1 MQPHG
6 VLPMRFF
13 LVASF
18 FSLSALLLGGC
29 ASLQPPAQSHGQPQP
44 SARAAGINDAAAKI
58 RSAFQRDLAMCGGI
72 IKRIGTDRD
81 FVDAFLSAG
90 DREAKSLAGLIR
102 KSPYAQTPEY
112 VYLLSNPDTI
122 DVGVS
127 YHGHPW
133 AVAWVE
139 NEAIYCA
146 PTLERMQDIEALG
159 ESAEAWQVR
168 EFFLDKALQYS
179 ESSGGD
185 TSDAN
190 KIKQGEF
197 QTLVQQASQRYT
209 GEQRPQFIAWTRKAI
224 DIIERQRSEETV
236 DAPAG
241 SALAGIYERMKRNAP
256 PDERVTFLRGFLQD
270 KH

>member
-1 MQPHG
+1 
-6 VLPMRFF
+6 MRFL
-13 LVASF
+13 LVAC
-18 FSLSALLLGGC
+18 SLSTLLLGGC
-29 ASLQPPAQSHGQPQP
+29 AQLQPPPQQQPP
-44 SARAAGINDAAAKI
+44 TRAATINDAAARI
-58 RSAFQRDLAMCGGI
+58 RHAFQRDLAMCGDI
-72 IKRIGTDRD
+72 IKRIGADRG
-81 FVDAFLSAG
+81 FIDAFLSAG
-90 DREAKSLAGLIR
+90 NREAESLAGLIQ
-102 KSPYAQTPEY
+102 KSPHAQTPEY
-112 VYLLSNPDTI
+112 TYLLRNPDTI

-159 ESAEAWQVR
+159 ESADGWQVR
-168 EFFLDKALQYS
+168 EFFLDKALQHS

-209 GEQRPQFIAWTRKAI
+209 GEQRPLFLAWTRKAI
-224 DIIERQRSEETV
+224 DTIERQRREETV

-241 SALAGIYERMKRNAP
+241 SALSAIYEQLKRNAP
-256 PDERVTFLRGFLQD
+256 PDERVTFLRGFLED
-270 KH
+270 TR